1 MLNKMTLKLGVAM
14 AMLLVVGSAFAQG
27 GGGGQGRGLGGQ
39 RGMIMGGG
47 GQGSLQLLTRK
58 DVQDDLVITA
68 EQKKKIDELN
78 TASQAD
84 RQKMME
90 DMRNGGGQ
98 PDMEAMRAAMDKA
111 RKANDEKVKAILTAE
126 QQKRLKEIRV
136 QIMGNRAIMDEEVQK
151 DLGLTADQK
160 SKIKKIQ
167 DKQQQDMRDMME
179 DMRNSGGQMDREAM
193 QAAMQ
198 KAQDKV
204 NEEMAKVLTAE
215 QTTKLKEMGGKPFK
229 STQQPGGR
237 RGGGGGGGF

>member
-27 GGGGQGRGLGGQ
+27 GGQGRGLGGQ
-39 RGMIMGGG
+39 RGGMMGG

-68 EQKKKIDELN
+68 EQKKKIDDLN
-78 TASQAD
+78 TAAQSE

-90 DMRNGGGQ
+90 DMRSGGGQ
-98 PDMEAMRAAMDKA
+98 PDMEAMRAAMEKS
-111 RKANDEKVKAILTAE
+111 RKANDEKVKAILTAD

-167 DKQQQDMRDMME
+167 EKQQQDMRDMME

-198 KAQDKV
+198 KSQDKM

-215 QTTKLKEMGGKPFK
+215 QATKLKEMGGKPFK

-237 RGGGGGGGF
+237 RGGGGGGGL